1 MYTPIEKNRSHKY
14 GSNYWEVMSLKLNRK
29 VKLFSDL
36 EHDHW
41 VLIESSPNIITFC
54 EQPFFIKI
62 YFEGTNY
69 QSVPDMWIKQS
80 DGTEFLVEIKYTN
93 ELDFNNP
100 KNSKA
105 IKKVK
110 AYKQWCKLNNFKYLL
125 RTEYTIRKNPI
136 YLQNMKTILYS
147 LKSYPQPTTSERDKL
162 IDLIA
167 NQKMKISEIDSL
179 LDLPSDRIR
188 AMIYW
193 LYYQGF
199 VSANFEKQLINNQTE
214 VWIRNE

>member
-1 MYTPIEKNRSHKY
+1 MYTPIERNRGHRY
-14 GSNYWEVMSLKLNRK
+14 GSNYWEVISLKLKRR

-41 VLIESSPNIITFC
+41 VLIESNPNIKTFC

-62 YFEGTNY
+62 YFEGTIY
-69 QSVPDMWIKQS
+69 ESIPDMWIKQN
-80 DGTEFLVEIKYTN
+80 DGTEFLVEIKYTD

-100 KNSKA
+100 KNSQA

-110 AYKQWCKLNNFKYLL
+110 AYKQWCKQNNFKYLL

-147 LKSYPQPTTSERDKL
+147 LKSYSQPTTTEIEKIL
-162 IDLIA
+162 DLIA
-167 NQKMKISEIDSL
+167 DRKMKIVEIEDL
-179 LDLPSDRIR
+179 LVLANDKIR
-188 AMIYW
+188 GMLYW
-193 LYYQGF
+193 LYYRGF
-199 VSANFEKQLINNQTE
+199 IDANFEKQLINNQTE
-214 VWIRNE
+214 VWTRHE